1 MTARDRRWRVPNGLP
16 VPVVSGGWRAGLRD
30 LAGRWPINGL
40 PRYTDRERRAL
51 QAWGRQF
58 EPVDAS
64 PAACEAADEAMLQA
78 VAPLLDPLL
87 GVPVPPLGLD
97 RAHFLGIA
105 RRVRAEKAARR
116 RRRVHRCRSTLAA
129 LVVAGVTAATG
140 QPLPEGATLL
150 GLVPPARIAVWHP
163 GAGSGSRV
171 GDPAD
176 DGPDGRAS

>member
-1 MTARDRRWRVPNGLP
+1 M
-16 VPVVSGGWRAGLRD
+16 RD

-64 PAACEAADEAMLQA
+64 PAAREAADEAMLQSL
-78 VAPLLDPLL
+78 APLLDPLL
-87 GVPVPPLGLD
+87 SRTVPPLGLD

-105 RRVRAEKAARR
+105 RRVRAEQAARR
-116 RRRVHRCRSTLAA
+116 RRRAHRCRSTIAA

-140 QPLPEGATLL
+140 QPLSGGATLL
-150 GLVPPARIAVWHP
+150 GLMPPARIAVWHP
-163 GAGSGSRV
+163 GADSGRRM
-171 GDPAD
+171 GDTAD